1 MNSSTITV
9 RYATAAFSLGK
20 EQDML
25 AALKN
30 DMELVSAVCRE
41 SADFMLLL
49 KSPVVKTSEKLKI
62 IKLIFENKIS
72 ELSLNFLNLITGNNR
87 EIYIPD
93 IARNVLGMIRREK
106 NIKTAVITTAQA
118 IDEEIL
124 RKAEK
129 AIESELQARVE
140 LSGKVNPQIIGG
152 IILRIDDKQYDASIS
167 AQLKKLKNE
176 MLKIQ

>member
-1 MNSSTITV
+1 MNISAITV
-9 RYATAAFSLGK
+9 RYATAVFSLGK

-30 DMELVSAVCRE
+30 DMELISSVCRE

-49 KSPVVKTSEKLKI
+49 ESPVVKTSEKIKI

-93 IARNVLGMIRREK
+93 IVRNVLAMIRREK
-106 NIKTAVITTAQA
+106 NIKTAVITTAHR
-118 IDEEIL
+118 IDEETL
-124 RKAEK
+124 GKAQK
-129 AIESELQARVE
+129 AVESELQTRVE
-140 LSGKVNPQIIGG
+140 LTGKVNPHIIGG
-152 IILRIDDKQYDASIS
+152 IILRIDDRQYDASIS
-167 AQLKKLKNE
+167 AQLKKLKKE
-176 MLKIQ
+176 MLKTR

>member
-1 MNSSTITV
+1 MNISAITV
-9 RYATAAFSLGK
+9 RYATAVFSLGK

-30 DMELVSAVCRE
+30 DMELISSVCRE

-49 KSPVVKTSEKLKI
+49 ESPIVKTSEKIKI

-93 IARNVLGMIRREK
+93 IVRNVLAMIRREK
-106 NIKTAVITTAQA
+106 NIKTAVITTAHH
-118 IDEEIL
+118 IDEETL
-124 RKAEK
+124 GKAQK
-129 AIESELQARVE
+129 AVESELQTRVE
-140 LSGKVNPQIIGG
+140 LTGKVNPHIIGG
-152 IILRIDDKQYDASIS
+152 IILRIDDRQYDASIS
-167 AQLKKLKNE
+167 AQLKKLKKE
-176 MLKIQ
+176 MLKTR